1 MSIIFYD
8 CGFNRGT
15 YRNLLI
21 NQAKDKQGLL
31 NMGIPND
38 LIGRDNSDI
47 IYYAFEPNPDII
59 PFSKCPMEGVDIHN
73 KAVWHTDGEI
83 LKFVVYGTSAMSSS
97 LFNTDQS
104 KNCINVETIDFAKF
118 LSETCTKE
126 DRVIVKLDI
135 EGAEYEVLYKLIS
148 TGAVHLIDDLII
160 EFHKKGIVEFD
171 QDKAKVV
178 YNFFKQKEYANM
190 NSLTAWKTVAL
201 CWRVNAGR
209 PGSPLSLPKHIIYK
223 K

>member
-8 CGFNRGT
+8 CGFNRGM

-21 NQAKDKQGLL
+21 NQSKDKQRHINL
-31 NMGIPND
+31 GIPND

-47 IYYAFEPNPDII
+47 IYYAFEANPGIK
-59 PFSKCPMEGVDIHN
+59 PFSECPMEGVDFHN

-83 LKFVVYGTSAMSSS
+83 LKFAIYGHAGMSSS
-97 LFNTDQS
+97 LFIPDND

-118 LSETCTKE
+118 LHETCTKE

-135 EGAEYEVLYKLIS
+135 EGAEYEVLYKLII
-148 TGAVHLIDDLII
+148 TGVIHLIDDLII

-171 QDKAKVV
+171 QAKAKVV
-178 YNFFKQKEYANM
+178 YNFFKQEEYTNM
-190 NSLTAWKTVAL
+190 NSLIAWKTGAL
-201 CWRVNAGR
+201 CWRVNEGV
-209 PGSPLSLPKHIIYK
+209 PGAMSALPKNIEYRK
-223 K
+223 

>member
-8 CGFNRGT
+8 CGFNRGA
-15 YRNLLI
+15 YRDLLI
-21 NQAKDKQGLL
+21 NGSNDRQRLI
-31 NMGIPND
+31 NMGIPDD
-38 LIGRDNSDI
+38 LMDRDNSDV
-47 IYYAFEPNPDII
+47 IYHAFEPNPDIT
-59 PFSKCPMEGVDIHN
+59 PFSEHLMDGVDIHN

-83 LKFVVYGTSAMSSS
+83 LKFAIYGKTQGSS
-97 LFNTDQS
+97 LFNTDQFE
-104 KNCINVETIDFAKF
+104 NCINVETIDFVKF

-135 EGAEYEVLYKLIS
+135 EGAEYEVLYKLIN
-148 TGAVHLIDDLII
+148 TGVIHLIDDIII

-190 NSLTAWKTVAL
+190 NSLIAWKTGPL
-201 CWRVNAGR
+201 CWRVNEGIPNAT
-209 PGSPLSLPKHIIYK
+209 LSLPKHIMYK